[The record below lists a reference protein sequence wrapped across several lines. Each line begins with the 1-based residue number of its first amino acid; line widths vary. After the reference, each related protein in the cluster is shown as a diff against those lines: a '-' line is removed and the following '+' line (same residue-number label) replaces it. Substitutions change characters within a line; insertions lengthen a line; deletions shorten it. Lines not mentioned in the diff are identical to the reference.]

1 MVNKD
6 MLDFIEMTNLKRIT
20 MVVAILNCYFC
31 SKIWRLNF
39 KGVIKGKPQK
49 LKLETSNQEML
60 FVNNKRL
67 IDH

>member
-1 MVNKD
+1 ME
-6 MLDFIEMTNLKRIT
+6 I
-20 MVVAILNCYFC
+20 
-31 SKIWRLNF
+31 

-60 FVNNKRL
+60 FVNNKKL